1 MFRFWAKK
9 RSQVQTYHPVVE
21 GLEGRRLMSA
31 TLLDTGAAAELGT
44 SSHGTGA
51 GAGKVSMQDFH
62 FVMRSLTGQGTGK
75 VSMQDFHFVMRSL
88 REAGIDGTDGTDD
101 VTISSGAAGT
111 GGGGAGKV
119 SMQDFHFVMR
129 NNSTSPK

>member
-1 MFRFWAKK
+1 MFRLFSSSK
-9 RSQVQTYHPVVE
+9 RSTQIQPNGSVIE

-31 TLLDTGAAAELGT
+31 TLLDTNADAALEAT
-44 SSHGTGA
+44 SHGTGA

-62 FVMRSLTGQGTGK
+62 FVMRNNSASPTL
-75 VSMQDFHFVMRSL
+75 S
-88 REAGIDGTDGTDD
+88 A
-101 VTISSGAAGT
+101 T

-129 NNSTSPK
+129 NNTSSPSL